1 MNITC
6 CMKADETTIMDK
18 TGKIGRKV
26 AEGWVEIEECF
37 SFPVVVRTYLDK
49 QTKQEKMFVSYP
61 QRKTKKGYED
71 IIAPKDYEVRKAVE
85 ECVLSEVANCITKSV
100 RTTSI
105 TNVGINLLK
114 SEDNPSLRGIASVT
128 IAGGFV
134 LNGILIRKEKDG
146 LRVLMPQ
153 YMTDGVWHDYVSAS
167 NNIIKTDIEQEVLH
181 VYKKEMRKNADT
193 PVERFMA
200 MYEERN
206 AQGMFEALKQ
216 ADLTIGDAFFVN
228 DELSSQ
234 KVSFSNDEYNISF
247 QFDNGKDAEEKFT
260 QRISAVITH
269 GEKHSKM
276 TFTKLSAEDEA
287 QAQENYKMAFALWK
301 QSTNQSEVI
310 PKETKQEVLSEQ
322 NEPEKENGLQSSA
335 GNAEETYSI
344 KEFWEAYQSGDAQ
357 KMMQILATFKMKPQ
371 EAIFT
376 KNGNAVKI
384 HSAEYQEGDYTVQLR
399 FVNEWNPVQVIPPEK
414 PVSQEISAYLY
425 EKNQICG
432 IVPLK
437 KLKSK
442 SLKNTA
448 KNYEQLKAEWMKLI
462 HVEAIEF
469 PQSTPDVNVR
479 TYAPPAMSAPRR

>member
-6 CMKADETTIMDK
+6 RMKADETTIMDK

-49 QTKQEKMFVSYP
+49 QTNQERMFVSYP

-71 IIAPKDYEVRKAVE
+71 IIAPKDFEIRKAIE

-105 TNVGINLLK
+105 TDVKINLLK
-114 SEDNPSLRGIASVT
+114 SEENPSLRGIASAT
-128 IAGGFV
+128 IAGGLV

-146 LRVLMPQ
+146 LKVQMPQ

-167 NNIIKTDIEQEVLH
+167 NTIIRTDIEQEILH
-181 VYKKEMRKNADT
+181 AYKKEMRKSADT
-193 PVERFMA
+193 PIERFMA

-206 AQGMFEALKQ
+206 AQGMLEVLKQ
-216 ADLTIGDAFFVN
+216 ADLTIGDALFVN
-228 DELSSQ
+228 DELGSQ
-234 KVSFSNDEYNISF
+234 KVSFSDDEYDITF
-247 QFDNGKDAEEKFT
+247 QFDNGKDAEERFT
-260 QRISAVITH
+260 QRISAVIKH
-269 GEKHSKM
+269 GEKQNKM
-276 TFTKLSAEDEA
+276 TFTKLSAEDEV
-287 QAQENYKMAFALWK
+287 QARENYKMAFALWK
-301 QSTNQSEVI
+301 QSTNQREVI
-310 PKETKQEVLSEQ
+310 PKETIPEVISEQ
-322 NEPEKENGLQSSA
+322 EEPQKQTETQ
-335 GNAEETYSI
+335 TYSM
-344 KEFWEAYQSGDAQ
+344 KEFWSAYQSGDAQ
-357 KMMQILATFKMKPQ
+357 KMMQILAAFKLKPQ
-371 EAIFT
+371 EAVFT

-384 HSAEYQEGDYTVQLR
+384 HSAEYQEGDYKVELR
-399 FVNEWNPVQVIPPEK
+399 FVNKWDPIQVSPPEK
-414 PVSQEISAYLY
+414 PISQEIAAYLY

-432 IVPLK
+432 IVSLK
-437 KLKSK
+437 ELKSK

-462 HVEAIEF
+462 HVETIEF
-469 PQSTPDVNVR
+469 PKNAPDVNVR